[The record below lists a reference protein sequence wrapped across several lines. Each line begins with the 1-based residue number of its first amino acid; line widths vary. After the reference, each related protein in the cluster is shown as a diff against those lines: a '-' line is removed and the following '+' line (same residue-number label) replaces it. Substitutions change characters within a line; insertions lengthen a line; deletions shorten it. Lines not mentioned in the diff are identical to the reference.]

1 MTTLAVPTVPDQP
14 TVLDQLKALAQDT
27 RYELVRHLAQGER
40 CVCDLEVLLDLP
52 QSRVSYHLGIL
63 REAGLITSEQRG
75 KNMYY
80 TLRRAPIF
88 GLGGHLLTDLFPDHM
103 PMTHQSNSVC

>member
-1 MTTLAVPTVPDQP
+1 MTTLAGP
-14 TVLDQLKALAQDT
+14 TVLDQLKALAQET

-40 CVCDLEVLLDLP
+40 CVCDLESLLELP

-63 REAGLITSEQRG
+63 RDAGLIVSEQRG

-80 TLRRAPIF
+80 TLRRAPLF
-88 GLGGHLLTDLFPDHM
+88 ALGGHLLTDLLPDQ
-103 PMTHQSNSVC
+103 PPLTHQTDSVC